1 MATVEERL
9 AMLEGRMD
17 AMGDLRTLMANVGDQ
32 MHRGFEELR
41 GQLDHQTAALRDLR
55 GEIGREAGALR
66 VEVAEL
72 RGEIGRE
79 AGALRVEV
87 ADLRGEMVRRFEHVE
102 GRITTVDDRHD
113 RHFTWLV
120 GLQLTMMLAVIGV
133 LLAAYLG

>member
-9 AMLEGRMD
+9 ATLEGRMD
-17 AMGDLRTLMANVGDQ
+17 AMGDLRTLMSNLGDQ

-41 GQLDHQTAALRDLR
+41 GRLDHQTAALRDLR
-55 GEIGREAGALR
+55 GELGQETGALR
-66 VEVAEL
+66 VEVAE
-72 RGEIGRE
+72 
-79 AGALRVEV
+79 
-87 ADLRGEMVRRFEHVE
+87 LRGEMVRRFEHVE
-102 GRITTVDDRHD
+102 GRITTVDDRQD